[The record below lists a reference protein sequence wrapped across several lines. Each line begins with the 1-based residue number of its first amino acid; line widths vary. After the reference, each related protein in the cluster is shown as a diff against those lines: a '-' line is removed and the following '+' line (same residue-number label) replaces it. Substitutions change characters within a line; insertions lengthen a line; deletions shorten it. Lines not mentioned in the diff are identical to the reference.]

1 MPTPTPEA
9 VLNMTAAYQVMA
21 DEAIKEYP
29 TLPVQEACALYMQR
43 MTKAD
48 CPHGQTRVGP
58 IVVKNGGE
66 TWEYTAEKGFTKR
79 LVKLHPFTGVVGRR
93 LTLSNLM
100 GAQRGNEEATEA
112 FTEKRSKFK
121 AETEVRLGDK
131 NEKKGLARG
140 KRNRDGS
147 KGGTGR
153 NTHGGLTELTKNSD
167 VVKEARKLLAAPG
180 SPPEVV
186 EAGRIAAAQYYVDYL
201 RMMGEIAETLPDL
214 RKELPPTKAI
224 KDALKDA
231 EWLCAKSLEPETKV
245 VAADIE
251 GTSSADNPL
260 STVTEFG
267 AGQQSLATGGVE
279 PSRMETIC
287 DERGGEA
294 GCSAPLRPRQRFQAS
309 LALDEALT
317 STGGSTVLRHA
328 GSDHHAVAAL
338 FKLQGKPPPADCDV
352 HAAICVLLGRYTSG
366 RRRAGADTN
375 DGLQTNMETLAYMLD
390 LGPHVHHGIDDVGT
404 QFAAWRPL
412 LHVLRL
418 HYYG

>member
-1 MPTPTPEA
+1 M
-9 VLNMTAAYQVMA
+9 
-21 DEAIKEYP
+21 
-29 TLPVQEACALYMQR
+29 
-43 MTKAD
+43 
-48 CPHGQTRVGP
+48 
-58 IVVKNGGE
+58 
-66 TWEYTAEKGFTKR
+66 
-79 LVKLHPFTGVVGRR
+79 
-93 LTLSNLM
+93 
-100 GAQRGNEEATEA
+100 
-112 FTEKRSKFK
+112 RSKFK

-317 STGGSTVLRHA
+317 STGGVDGAAARGQRPPRGGRALQAAGQAAAGRLRRARGHLRPPRPLHIWQAARRCRHQRRPADEHGDARVHARPGPANALRH
-328 GSDHHAVAAL
+328 
-338 FKLQGKPPPADCDV
+338 
-352 HAAICVLLGRYTSG
+352 
-366 RRRAGADTN
+366 
-375 DGLQTNMETLAYMLD
+375 
-390 LGPHVHHGIDDVGT
+390 
-404 QFAAWRPL
+404 
-412 LHVLRL
+412 
-418 HYYG
+418 